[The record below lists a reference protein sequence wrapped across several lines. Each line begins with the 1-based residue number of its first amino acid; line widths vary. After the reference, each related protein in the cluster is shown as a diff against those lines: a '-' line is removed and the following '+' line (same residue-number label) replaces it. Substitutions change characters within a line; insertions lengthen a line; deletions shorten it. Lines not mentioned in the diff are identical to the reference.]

1 MKMKNAM
8 KIFFVKML
16 FLASFGIMLLWALA
30 CLWKVF
36 YILFTMSNAWWQYVL
51 VVGGAMIMLP
61 PATEI
66 TLGEIKEV
74 LLAKENKED

>member
-1 MKMKNAM
+1 MKDTIKF
-8 KIFFVKML
+8 FFVKML
-16 FLASFGIMLLWALA
+16 FLASFGVMLLWALA
-30 CLWKVF
+30 CLWKAF
-36 YILFTMSNAWWQYVL
+36 YELFTMSNVWWQYML
-51 VVGGAMIMLP
+51 VVGGAIVVLP